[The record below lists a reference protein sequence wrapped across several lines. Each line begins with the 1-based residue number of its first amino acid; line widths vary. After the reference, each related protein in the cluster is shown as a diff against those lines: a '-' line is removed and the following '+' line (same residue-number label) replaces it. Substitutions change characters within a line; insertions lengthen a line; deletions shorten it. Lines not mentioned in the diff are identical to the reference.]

1 MELHFPILLDG
12 ATGTELQKRGYRG
25 GISAE
30 QWVLEHP
37 DAITDLHNNY
47 IEAGSDVLYAPTF
60 GANRVKLEEYGV
72 FNQVPE
78 YNRNLPGA
86 GGSPGGSRGGPVR
99 RGDHDQPGGSPGG
112 GAGHPPNFR

>member
-47 IEAGSDVLYAPTF
+47 IEAGSDVLYAPYF
-60 GANRVKLEEYGV
+60 WGQPGQAGGV
-72 FNQVPE
+72 RRLQS
-78 YNRNLPGA
+78 GA
-86 GGSPGGSRGGPVR
+86 GVQSTSGKNSIG
-99 RGDHDQPGGSPGG
+99 
-112 GAGHPPNFR
+112 

>member
-47 IEAGSDVLYAPTF
+47 IEAGSDVLYAPTL
-60 GANRVKLEEYGV
+60 GPTGSSWRSTASSIRCRSTIGV
-72 FNQVPE
+72 WQK
-78 YNRNLPGA
+78 
-86 GGSPGGSRGGPVR
+86 
-99 RGDHDQPGGSPGG
+99 
-112 GAGHPPNFR
+112 